1 MALSGF
7 NDMFFV
13 LLQMICVIVVAA
25 YLISRTA
32 SFTEVLERRVTWKG
46 QAILVLLF
54 GALSIYGTESG
65 ITILGATANVRDL
78 GPMVGGLA
86 CGPVVGLGAGLIG
99 AAYRFSLGGFT
110 ALPCAAATILA
121 GLFGGLI
128 FLLVGKKF
136 IGMHGAVL
144 FAIGTEAFHMG
155 LTLAICRPLEQALTV
170 VEGVALPMIIANA
183 TGVFIFAFIIANL
196 ITERQTKA
204 ERDSFLSELERK
216 KAELRIAHDIQ
227 MSFLPERLPEVP
239 GVDLA
244 ALALPAK
251 EVGGDFYDAIPLPGN
266 RTALVIAD
274 VSGKGVPAA
283 LFMALSRTMMRAN
296 TLVPRSAR
304 EAVSEANALIAADA
318 KSGMFVTLFYGVVD
332 PGVKTLTYVNAGHNP
347 PFLFRAGGG
356 RPVELKGTG
365 IILGV
370 MPEAEYG
377 EETVTLAS
385 GDLLVCYTDGVTEAI
400 NPNEEQFGERRLIET
415 IMGCRDLPAGEVID
429 RILEAVTQFSGDEP
443 QFDDQTLI
451 VMRVA

>member
-1 MALSGF
+1 
-7 NDMFFV
+7 
-13 LLQMICVIVVAA
+13 
-25 YLISRTA
+25 
-32 SFTEVLERRVTWKG
+32 
-46 QAILVLLF
+46 
-54 GALSIYGTESG
+54 
-65 ITILGATANVRDL
+65 
-78 GPMVGGLA
+78 
-86 CGPVVGLGAGLIG
+86 
-99 AAYRFSLGGFT
+99 
-110 ALPCAAATILA
+110 
-121 GLFGGLI
+121 
-128 FLLVGKKF
+128 
-136 IGMHGAVL
+136 
-144 FAIGTEAFHMG
+144 
-155 LTLAICRPLEQALTV
+155 
-170 VEGVALPMIIANA
+170 
-183 TGVFIFAFIIANL
+183 
-196 ITERQTKA
+196 
-204 ERDSFLSELERK
+204 
-216 KAELRIAHDIQ
+216 
-227 MSFLPERLPEVP
+227 
-239 GVDLA
+239 
-244 ALALPAK
+244 
-251 EVGGDFYDAIPLPGN
+251 
-266 RTALVIAD
+266 
-274 VSGKGVPAA
+274 
-283 LFMALSRTMMRAN
+283 
-296 TLVPRSAR
+296 VPRSAR